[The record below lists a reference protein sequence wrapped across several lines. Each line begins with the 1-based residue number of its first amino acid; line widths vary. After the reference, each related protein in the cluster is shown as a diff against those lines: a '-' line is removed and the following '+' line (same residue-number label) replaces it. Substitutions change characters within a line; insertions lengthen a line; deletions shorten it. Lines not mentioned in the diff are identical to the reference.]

1 MSVPNRRLAAILA
14 ADVVGYSRLMGQ
26 DEEGTHRRVRE
37 LRTIIIEPR
46 LSRHA
51 GRLFKTTGDGFLI
64 EFGSVVSAFR
74 YASEVQDALR
84 ASEPTDTPDA
94 LQLRIGINVGDVI
107 ADDDGDIFGDGVN
120 IAARIEQICP
130 PGGICVSER
139 AWRDL
144 RQQPVLFTDLGPQV
158 LKNISDPIRA
168 YVKMPEGQSAPP
180 TKLHA
185 ATHDEDHRPAPRAMA
200 AAPGVDRRVVI
211 AAMGGLAI
219 AGAGASWWSGLFGG
233 TRNANSIAVLPF
245 ANLSGDP
252 REAYFSDGVAA
263 EIRSELARNPLLQVA
278 AQTSSESFRKSDKD
292 AKTISS
298 KLRVSHLLDG
308 NIRKSGDM
316 VRVSVELTEGNSGF
330 STWSQRFDRPLAD
343 VFAVQDE
350 IAQAVASAL
359 SVELSR
365 KPGENQKHG
374 TSNFAAYDAYL
385 KGNALYQLSSGEEST
400 RDALTKYEAATAL
413 DPGYAAAWSAQSR
426 TLAALANQYLDGN
439 ARAATFDNA
448 IAVARK
454 SLALDP
460 DLADAHSALGY
471 ATLFGR
477 RNVRAARAPF
487 ERSAQLGQGQ
497 SDVLTRYASYCA
509 FAGEFDKA
517 RTAIFRAAKLD
528 PLNALA
534 QRSTGT
540 VEFAARR
547 YPESIAALRRAL
559 VLNPQLN
566 GANAAIAFNQLMMGR
581 VKEAARSVAAEKS
594 DLRRLTGEA
603 MVAQRLGDMAKA
615 QSALRRIESEF
626 GTRALY
632 EQAQV
637 LAQWGETDRGM
648 AALLRAAETGDPG
661 LVLIKTDPLID
672 ALRKRPEFS
681 GLLKQVGFG

>member
-1 MSVPNRRLAAILA
+1 MTSEGAPTGSRGQPATVFVSYSRDDQKRALPLIKAIADAGYSVWWDGLLGGGEAYFQATETALDGAKAVVVLWSKVSVNSHWVHDEATHGRDRHCLIPVSIDGTPPPLGFGQFQTIDLAHAAKHRAGESPMASVIAAIA
-14 ADVVGYSRLMGQ
+14 AL
-26 DEEGTHRRVRE
+26 
-37 LRTIIIEPR
+37 
-46 LSRHA
+46 
-51 GRLFKTTGDGFLI
+51 
-64 EFGSVVSAFR
+64 
-74 YASEVQDALR
+74 
-84 ASEPTDTPDA
+84 
-94 LQLRIGINVGDVI
+94 
-107 ADDDGDIFGDGVN
+107 
-120 IAARIEQICP
+120 
-130 PGGICVSER
+130 
-139 AWRDL
+139 
-144 RQQPVLFTDLGPQV
+144 
-158 LKNISDPIRA
+158 
-168 YVKMPEGQSAPP
+168 
-180 TKLHA
+180 
-185 ATHDEDHRPAPRAMA
+185 HDEDHRPAPRATA
-200 AAPGVDRRVVI
+200 ATPGVDRRVVI
-211 AAMGGLAI
+211 AVVGGLAI

-233 TRNANSIAVLPF
+233 TRNTNSIAVLPF

-263 EIRSELARNPLLQVA
+263 EIRSELARNPMLQVA
-278 AQTSSESFRKSDKD
+278 AQTSSESFRKSDED

-374 TSNFAAYDAYL
+374 TANFAAYDAYL
-385 KGNALYQLSSGEEST
+385 KGNALYQLSSGEESA
-400 RDALTKYEAATAL
+400 RDALTKYEEATAL

-426 TLAALANQYLDGN
+426 TLAALANLYLDGN

-460 DLADAHSALGY
+460 DLADAYSALGY

-487 ERSAQLGQGQ
+487 ERSARLGQGQ

-626 GTRALY
+626 GTSALY

-681 GLLKQVGFG
+681 GLLKQVGFA